1 LILTQ
6 RGLYLLP
13 EVHSSASILTE
24 LLKIVFMDTYQHKT
38 IFSSSKPAIRIYALH
53 PPSPSTGQNDAEPL
67 DMLIFKDNY
76 EQNFWFKIIWEL
88 WSGVSIAQ
96 EECDT
101 TVFHKISRHIA
112 LMDTL
117 ANIDYNEST
126 IDKKSKQGNNQVI
139 NNLKRNPIF
148 FVKKYFVDGMFRR
161 KIIIFFLS
169 SKRITGV

>member
-1 LILTQ
+1 M
-6 RGLYLLP
+6 
-13 EVHSSASILTE
+13 TE
-24 LLKIVFMDTYQHKT
+24 LLKIVFIDTYQHKT
-38 IFSSSKPAIRIYALH
+38 IFSSSKPAIRIYALR
-53 PPSPSTGQNDAEPL
+53 PNSSPNSSTLQQDAEPL
-67 DMLIFKDNY
+67 DMLLFKDNY
-76 EQNFWFKIIWEL
+76 EQNFWYKIIWEL

-148 FVKKYFVDGMFRR
+148 FVKKHFVDGRFRR